1 VRLITTLQKYNL
13 TTTTPLDGTH
23 VASGKAIPIA
33 KYAWGH
39 QGRLWYAEGSGN
51 DNDRVYITDPGIAE
65 NITLDA
71 NLNLNLQFF
80 NDGDRVTGGGS
91 LPLEEGSISIVT
103 KRNSVHAVEGT
114 DILNYKSRPIMRG
127 RGSVAPKSFCIHGQN
142 AFFLSDIGVMSLS
155 TSSNALLND
164 PIPISR
170 PIQPDL
176 DAMSSAQMANACGA
190 VFENKYYLQVGGSA
204 WYYDIEASL
213 RQQKHVWVPV
223 EFPYDLNVMAV
234 IGGVLYGGNQSS
246 GQNYTLLTGTQDGST
261 RVTMVAE
268 SAEISLPGRPQMW
281 VERVEFMAEPDSA
294 TVLRFQYAIDG
305 GSYGAVQNITLDNND
320 RRVSFNVQ
328 KRCYGFTF
336 KLTENG
342 TNTPV
347 RISFPIRV
355 YLTTSDYGESGSK
368 G

>member
-1 VRLITTLQKYNL
+1 
-13 TTTTPLDGTH
+13 
-23 VASGKAIPIA
+23 
-33 KYAWGH
+33 
-39 QGRLWYAEGSGN
+39 
-51 DNDRVYITDPGIAE
+51 
-65 NITLDA
+65 
-71 NLNLNLQFF
+71 
-80 NDGDRVTGGGS
+80 
-91 LPLEEGSISIVT
+91 
-103 KRNSVHAVEGT
+103 
-114 DILNYKSRPIMRG
+114 
-127 RGSVAPKSFCIHGQN
+127 
-142 AFFLSDIGVMSLS
+142 
-155 TSSNALLND
+155 
-164 PIPISR
+164 
-170 PIQPDL
+170 
-176 DAMSSAQMANACGA
+176 
-190 VFENKYYLQVGGSA
+190 
-204 WYYDIEASL
+204 
-213 RQQKHVWVPV
+213 
-223 EFPYDLNVMAV
+223 
-234 IGGVLYGGNQSS
+234 
-246 GQNYTLLTGTQDGST
+246 
-261 RVTMVAE
+261 MVAE